1 MNKEQLITLLASIVH
16 PETGKNI
23 VESDLVSMAELEGGK
38 IVINLMMA
46 KPRDPFAMKIKNRI
60 EELAAESFGA
70 AAELLTVIVREQAP
84 KQPKPQPRS
93 AAEQIRKV
101 VAIASGKGGV
111 GKSTVTANLAVA
123 LRNAGYK
130 VGILDADVYGPSQP
144 KMFGVEE
151 YIPEMIERDG
161 AEYMKAADI

>member
-60 EELAAESFGA
+60 VSTDTSALSANSACEMHSLFRS
-70 AAELLTVIVREQAP
+70 LLMLP
-84 KQPKPQPRS
+84 
-93 AAEQIRKV
+93 
-101 VAIASGKGGV
+101 AIISYNFSPLLIAFLSDYDSISEN
-111 GKSTVTANLAVA
+111 STSL
-123 LRNAGYK
+123 
-130 VGILDADVYGPSQP
+130 
-144 KMFGVEE
+144 E
-151 YIPEMIERDG
+151 
-161 AEYMKAADI
+161 